1 MTPRPLLRLSLL
13 LAAAFGLAAC
23 SQEAPAPTAGAAQ
36 TPATTASTPAAAPA
50 ASSPVAPATSAAAP
64 AEAPGEPARTPGP
77 VVPPT
82 GPAPV
87 AGTDYV
93 EIPGGQPYQ
102 PGTGKIEVVEVFG
115 YTCPHCASFEPM
127 VSAWADKLPADVN
140 FVPVAA
146 PFGAY
151 WMPYAKAF
159 YTAQAM
165 DLLDE
170 THDAMFR
177 AIHID
182 RSLPVVPQPS
192 DEQLA
197 QFYAQYGADPQQFAS
212 TMNSFAIGAKLN
224 RAQQF
229 LQRSGVN
236 STPTLVVA
244 GKYRVTGKN
253 HEDSLRIAEHLIAR
267 ERAARGGAQPAGNG
281 QDNGEQSGQGD
292 EDGQA

>member
-1 MTPRPLLRLSLL
+1 MTPRPLIRLSLL
-13 LAAAFGLAAC
+13 LAASFALAAC
-23 SQEAPAPTAGAAQ
+23 SQEAPTPAAGAAQ
-36 TPATTASTPAAAPA
+36 APASNASASAPPANRPGTPAAAPA
-50 ASSPVAPATSAAAP
+50 QTPSAP
-64 AEAPGEPARTPGP
+64 ERTPGP

-93 EIPGGQPYQ
+93 EIPGGQPFQ

-115 YTCPHCASFEPM
+115 YTCPHCATFEPM
-127 VSAWADKLPADVN
+127 VSAWAAKLPADVN

-146 PFGAY
+146 PFGGM

-165 DLLDE
+165 GLLDQ

-182 RSLPVVPQPS
+182 RSLPVQPPPS

-197 QFYAQYGADPQQFAS
+197 QFYAQYGADPQQFTS

-244 GKYRVTGKN
+244 GKYRVTPGS
-253 HEDSLRIAEHLIAR
+253 HEEALRIAEHLIAR
-267 ERAARGGAQPAGNG
+267 ERAARGGAQPAAGD
-281 QDNGEQSGQGD
+281 QDDGEQSGQGD
-292 EDGQA
+292 ADGQA